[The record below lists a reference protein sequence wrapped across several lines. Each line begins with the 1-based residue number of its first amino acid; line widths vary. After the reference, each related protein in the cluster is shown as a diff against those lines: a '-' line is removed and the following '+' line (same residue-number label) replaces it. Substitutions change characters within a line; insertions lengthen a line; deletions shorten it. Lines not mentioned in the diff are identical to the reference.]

1 MSTNPF
7 GNPDHIEYIRNNYNP
22 TYQLTKSEAL
32 TYATGMGASDT
43 ARGISQM
50 FSNAIGWDTASEA
63 LKKKDD
69 KLRAVLEH
77 PEFGT
82 EATVAFLSSAIVA
95 DPATYV
101 PIVGW
106 LSKGKKA
113 TEVKGDIAEYSLSTY
128 FHL

>member
-7 GNPDHIEYIRNNYNP
+7 GTSDHIEYIRQNYNP

-63 LKKKDD
+63 LKKKD
-69 KLRAVLEH
+69 E
-77 PEFGT
+77 
-82 EATVAFLSSAIVA
+82 
-95 DPATYV
+95 
-101 PIVGW
+101 
-106 LSKGKKA
+106 
-113 TEVKGDIAEYSLSTY
+113 
-128 FHL
+128 